1 MASGLCFS
9 SSAGTMCQILLSPK
23 GIEVS
28 FSEIIKKY
36 RTYSFSKRDQG
47 NRFERLMKAFLLTVP
62 TYKGEMIRDVWLW
75 NEFPSRTDFGT
86 GVDTGIDLVVRTKLG
101 EYWAVQCK
109 CYGENTSID
118 KSTVDTFISTSS
130 KKFNDVDQYGHV
142 VNFSRRLWFDTS
154 GKGFTVN
161 AENTLK
167 GQTPPVM
174 RMGLY
179 DLEEANVDWD
189 KLDEG
194 LFGAEAEAPKY
205 EPRPHQKEAIEKTH
219 EYFKTHDRG
228 KLIMACGTGK
238 TYTSLKIAEK
248 EASFISTP
256 PHTFSRPVNSTCWT
270 DSQRMVCPG

>member
-1 MASGLCFS
+1 M
-9 SSAGTMCQILLSPK
+9 
-23 GIEVS
+23 S
-28 FSEIIKKY
+28 FWTIIKKY
-36 RTYSFSKRDQG
+36 RTLSFSKRDQG

-75 NEFPSRTDFGT
+75 SEFPSRTDFGT

-118 KSTVDTFISTSS
+118 KSAVDTFLSTSA
-130 KKFNDVDQYGHV
+130 KKFNDVDQYGHI

-256 PHTFSRPVNSTCWT
+256 PPHTFSRPVNSTCWT
-270 DSQRMVCPG
+270 DPEGMVCPC